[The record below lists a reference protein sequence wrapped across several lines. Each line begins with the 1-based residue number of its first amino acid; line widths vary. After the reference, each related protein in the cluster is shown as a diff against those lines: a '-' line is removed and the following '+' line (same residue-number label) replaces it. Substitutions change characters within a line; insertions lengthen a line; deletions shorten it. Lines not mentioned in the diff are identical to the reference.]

1 MICLAIHVCIFGVSL
16 IAGLEYGTRDTY
28 IFSKSF
34 TPVKYKCHMILHLAF
49 ELYLAEDQ
57 ILLFDM

>member
-1 MICLAIHVCIFGVSL
+1 ME
-16 IAGLEYGTRDTY
+16 LETPIYL
-28 IFSKSF
+28 SKNF

-57 ILLFDM
+57 ILLFDMY